1 MEGKIILDGPQM
13 ALTIRRLAWQ
23 LAEEHG
29 DFSGSCLVG
38 IQRTG
43 VLLAQRLQS
52 ELSLMMPRET
62 KIRTGKLDVTF
73 YRDDFRRGKPLAASP
88 TEMPFLVEDLRV
100 VLVDDVLYTGRTI
113 RAAMDALLHY
123 GRPRKVELLVLI
135 DRRFT
140 RHLPVQADYTG
151 MAVDTRDDSLVQVE
165 WDPDRVQ
172 LIGK

>member
-1 MEGKIILDGPQM
+1 MEGKIILEGPKM

-38 IQRTG
+38 LQRTG
-43 VLLAQRLQS
+43 VALAQRLQS
-52 ELSLMMPRET
+52 ELSALVPGSHV
-62 KIRTGKLDVTF
+62 RTGKLDVTF

-113 RAAMDALLHY
+113 RAGMDALLHY
-123 GRPRKVELLVLI
+123 GRPRQVELLVLI

-140 RHLPVQADYTG
+140 RHLPIQADYTG
-151 MAVDTRDDSLVQVE
+151 LSVDTRDDSLVQVE
-165 WDPDRVQ
+165 WNPDQVK
-172 LIGK
+172 LLSK